1 MPKKK
6 RPVKRGKKTR
16 SKISRKTK
24 PKKPRR
30 VKPTLKERLARAKK
44 LEALDA
50 GKPTFKVLRR
60 ALTVAPDN
68 VRTAPPPVIT
78 GSVGRWERG
87 ARNLQA
93 DVETVQRLLET
104 AAQKLQAPDL
114 DPKGVDG
121 KIARQSAKSNTVA
134 AIEAFQKRS
143 NISIDGLIEPGGQ
156 TWQALLQAAG
166 GTQPSPNDN
175 FPETYIKEISVSLD
189 DPDHWLTLTWTGPD
203 ADSQETG
210 PFRTSPGAGLRGLN
224 CNDESTSRRSGSKCT
239 PKGTYPV
246 QGFQR
251 RLNSDSRATY
261 VTWFKQSRGIA
272 LHYFP
277 IVPDYAASHG
287 CVRIE
292 LERVARLIQDNSLVD
307 QTQVVVSGTWTK
319 PRKQWS

>member
-6 RPVKRGKKTR
+6 RPLKRGKKTR
-16 SKISRKTK
+16 SRVSRKTK
-24 PKKPRR
+24 PKKQRR
-30 VKPTLKERLARAKK
+30 AKPTLKDRIARAKK

-50 GKPTFKVLRR
+50 GKPTFKALPR
-60 ALTVAPDN
+60 AMTATPGN
-68 VRTAPPPVIT
+68 VRTAAPQVIT
-78 GSVGRWERG
+78 GSVGRWEKG

-93 DVETVQRLLET
+93 DVATVQRLLET
-104 AAQKLQAPDL
+104 AAQKLHAPDL

-121 KIARQSAKSNTVA
+121 KIARQSAKSNTIA

-143 NISIDGLIEPGGQ
+143 NISIDGLIEPDGQ
-156 TWQALLQAAG
+156 TWRALLQAAG
-166 GTQPSPNDN
+166 PSGNDDS
-175 FPETYIKEISVSLD
+175 TYIQEISVSLE
-189 DPDHWLTLTWTGPD
+189 DPDHWLTLTWAGPN

-224 CNDESTSRRSGSKCT
+224 CDNEATSRRSGSKCT
-239 PKGTYPV
+239 PKGSYPV

-261 VTWFKQSRGIA
+261 VTWFMQRRGIA

-277 IVPDYAASHG
+277 SVPQYAASHG

-292 LERVARLIQDNSLVD
+292 SEDVARLIQKNSRVD
-307 QTQVVVSGTWTK
+307 ETQVVVRGTWTK
-319 PRKQWS
+319 PSKQWS

>member
-1 MPKKK
+1 
-6 RPVKRGKKTR
+6 
-16 SKISRKTK
+16 
-24 PKKPRR
+24 
-30 VKPTLKERLARAKK
+30 
-44 LEALDA
+44 
-50 GKPTFKVLRR
+50 
-60 ALTVAPDN
+60 
-68 VRTAPPPVIT
+68 VIT
-78 GSVGRWERG
+78 GSVGRWEKG

-104 AAQKLQAPDL
+104 AAKKLQAPDL

-166 GTQPSPNDN
+166 GTHPLPNDD
-175 FPETYIKEISVSLD
+175 PQTYIKEISVSLD
-189 DPDHWLTLTWTGPD
+189 DPDHWLTLSWTGPN

-224 CNDESTSRRSGSKCT
+224 CDNEATSRRSGSKCT

-261 VTWFKQSRGIA
+261 VTWFMQRRGIA

-292 LERVARLIQDNSLVD
+292 SEDVARLIQNNSRVD
-307 QTQVVVSGTWTK
+307 ETQVVVRGTWTK
-319 PRKQWS
+319 PSKQWS

>member
-6 RPVKRGKKTR
+6 RPLKRGKKTR
-16 SKISRKTK
+16 SRVSRKTK
-24 PKKPRR
+24 PKKPGRA
-30 VKPTLKERLARAKK
+30 KPTLKDRIARAKK

-50 GKPTFKVLRR
+50 GKPTFQALPR
-60 ALTVAPDN
+60 AMRAAPGN
-68 VRTAPPPVIT
+68 VRAAPPPVIT
-78 GSVGRWERG
+78 GSVGRWEKG

-104 AAQKLQAPDL
+104 AAQKLHAPDL

-121 KIARQSAKSNTVA
+121 KIARQSAKSNTIA

-166 GTQPSPNDN
+166 PLPNDDS
-175 FPETYIKEISVSLD
+175 TYIKEISVSLA
-189 DPDHWLTLTWTGPD
+189 DPDHWLTLTWTGPN

-224 CNDESTSRRSGSKCT
+224 CDNEATSRRSGSKCT

-261 VTWFKQSRGIA
+261 VTWFMQRRGIA

-277 IVPDYAASHG
+277 SVPQYAASHG

-292 LERVARLIQDNSLVD
+292 SEDVARLIQKNSRVD
-307 QTQVVVSGTWTK
+307 ETQVVVSGTWTK